1 MTLILSNKEI
11 EDLLT
16 MEELVPILE
25 EAYLEL
31 IEERGGNRRRSD
43 IITPSSLREDGV
55 YYLKSMDGAIPKFGV
70 STVRIN
76 SGILTFPK
84 SGNELRRYKLPAAPG
99 NRHVGLILMFSTH
112 TCEPLM
118 ICPDGVIQRAR
129 VGATNGIAAKYM
141 ARKDAD
147 SIAILGSGWQAGAQ
161 LMAHNAVR
169 DLRDIRVYSP
179 TKENREAFAEEMSE
193 VIGKEVRVC
202 DSGEEACKG
211 AAIVACST
219 NAITPVFFREWIE
232 PGMHICTIR
241 PAATEVDR
249 AAWDDI
255 DLFVLFDREDNA
267 ELIYT
272 HGVKVAEDEVGS
284 YNIEHDEWHAGLATL
299 PELITGRR
307 DGRTDDDQVT
317 CFLNNLGI
325 GYQFAAAGHLVYQK
339 AKEAGVGNELPT
351 DWFTQIENP

>member
-1 MTLILSNKEI
+1 MTLVLSNKEI
-11 EDLLT
+11 DELLT
-16 MEELVPILE
+16 MEDLVPILE

-43 IITPSSLREDGV
+43 IIMPSSLREDGV

-70 STVRIN
+70 ATVRIN

-84 SGNELRRYKLPAAPG
+84 SGNELRRFKLPAAPG

-112 TCEPLM
+112 NCEPLM
-118 ICPDGVIQRAR
+118 ICPDGIIQRAR

-161 LMAHNAVR
+161 LMAHDAVCA
-169 DLRDIRVYSP
+169 LRDIRVYSP
-179 TKENREAFAEEMSE
+179 TKKNREAFAEEMSE
-193 VIGKEVRVC
+193 IIGKEVYPC
-202 DSGEEACKG
+202 DSGDLACKG

-249 AAWDDI
+249 AAREDI
-255 DLFVLFDREDNA
+255 DLFVLLDQEDNA

-272 HGVKVAEDEVGS
+272 HGVQVAEDKVGS
-284 YNIEHDEWHAGLATL
+284 YNIEHDDWHAGLSTL
-299 PELITGRR
+299 PQLIAGQA

-317 CFLNNLGI
+317 CFLNNLGM
-325 GYQFAAAGHLVYQK
+325 GYQFAAAGHLVYEK
-339 AKEAGVGNELPT
+339 AKEAGVGHELPT